1 MFSIRLWKIRISFH
15 FSFFAVISI
24 MLLLDGEG
32 CLLLGFYACLLHEM
46 GHLAA
51 MLWLNVPLSEICFYG
66 AGVKIV
72 PKKSKLS
79 GYGKELAVLAAGP
92 LANIIVFAAAYFLIG
107 GQAAVFGAVSLVTGL
122 FNLLPLKGFDGGRM
136 LSLAAERFAAPL
148 GLWETKTA
156 LAGINIAALAVLLAI
171 AAARGFGNPS
181 LYITVI
187 YFMIA
192 ELMI

>member
-1 MFSIRLWKIRISFH
+1 MFSIRLGKIRISFH
-15 FSFFAVISI
+15 FSFFAVISL
-24 MLLLDGEG
+24 MLLLDGGG

-51 MLWLNVPLSEICFYG
+51 MLWLKVPLSEICFYG

-72 PKKSKLS
+72 PKKSRLT

-92 LANIIVFAAAYFLIG
+92 LANIIVFAAAYLLIG
-107 GQAAVFGAVSLVTGL
+107 GRAAIFGAVSLVTGL

-136 LSLAAERFAAPL
+136 VALAAERFASSS

-156 LAGINIAALAVLLAI
+156 LAAVNTAALAVLLAI

>member
-15 FSFFAVISI
+15 FSFFAALSL
-24 MLLLDGEG
+24 MLILDGG

-51 MLWLNVPLSEICFYG
+51 MLWLKVPVSEICFYG

-92 LANIIVFAAAYFLIG
+92 LANMIVFVLSYFFIG
-107 GQAAVFGAVSLVTGL
+107 GQAAVFGAISLVTGL

-136 LSLAAERFAAPL
+136 LSLAAERFAAPF

-156 LAGINIAALAVLLAI
+156 LAAVNIAALAVLLAI

>member
-15 FSFFAVISI
+15 FSFFAAISL
-24 MLLLDGEG
+24 MLLLDGG
-32 CLLLGFYACLLHEM
+32 CLLLGFYACLLHEI
-46 GHLAA
+46 GHLLA
-51 MLWLNVPLSEICFYG
+51 MLWLKVPVSEICFYG

-92 LANIIVFAAAYFLIG
+92 LANLIVFALSYFLIG

-136 LSLAAERFAAPL
+136 VALAAERFASSS

-156 LAGINIAALAVLLAI
+156 LSVVNCAALALLLTVAI
-171 AAARGFGNPS
+171 SRGFGNPS

>member
-1 MFSIRLWKIRISFH
+1 M
-15 FSFFAVISI
+15 
-24 MLLLDGEG
+24 
-32 CLLLGFYACLLHEM
+32 LGFYACLLHEM

-51 MLWLNVPLSEICFYG
+51 MLWLNVPVSEICFYG

-72 PKKSKLS
+72 PKKRSLT
-79 GYGKELAVLAAGP
+79 GYGKEFAVLAAGP

-148 GLWETKTA
+148 GLWETKTV
-156 LAGINIAALAVLLAI
+156 LAAINIAALAVLLAI

-181 LYITVI
+181 LYVTVI

>member
-15 FSFFAVISI
+15 FSFFAAISL
-24 MLLLDGEG
+24 MLLLDGS

-51 MLWLNVPLSEICFYG
+51 MLCLNVPVSEICFYG

-72 PKKSKLS
+72 PKKSSLT

-92 LANIIVFAAAYFLIG
+92 LANIIAFAMSYFFIG
-107 GQAAVFGAVSLVTGL
+107 GQAAVFGAISLVTGL
-122 FNLLPLKGFDGGRM
+122 FNLLPLKGFDGGRIIA
-136 LSLAAERFAAPL
+136 LAAECFAAPL

-156 LAGINIAALAVLLAI
+156 LAAVNIAALAVILAI
-171 AAARGFGNPS
+171 AAARGFGNLS

>member
-1 MFSIRLWKIRISFH
+1 MFSIRLCKIRISFH
-15 FSFFAVISI
+15 FSFFAVISL

-32 CLLLGFYACLLHEM
+32 CLMLGFYACLLHEM

-51 MLWLNVPLSEICFYG
+51 MLWLNVPVSEICFYG

-72 PKKSKLS
+72 PKKRSLT
-79 GYGKELAVLAAGP
+79 GYGKEFAVLAAGP
-92 LANIIVFAAAYFLIG
+92 LANLLVFALSYFFIG
-107 GQAAVFGAVSLVTGL
+107 GQAAVFGAISLVTGL
-122 FNLLPLKGFDGGRM
+122 FNLLPLKGFDGGRIIA
-136 LSLAAERFAAPL
+136 LAAERFAAPL

-156 LAGINIAALAVLLAI
+156 LAAVNIAALAVILAI
-171 AAARGFGNPS
+171 AAARDFGNLS